1 MLLGNV
7 CFGSVYGG
15 WSKRFSQK
23 CAKAVN
29 SWPAHN
35 FASASCILLCLLN
48 HRESKGGES
57 LLHFV
62 AKSLARGTF
71 NHSPTRRMACYC
83 LILVP
88 CPADIAFGECL
99 WHALLV
105 KLFGSLWYL
114 PWYFPK
120 SLVLPF
126 DVRPVH
132 VSSLK
137 KCQFDFWARAGI
149 ATCLLARI
157 YSAALAPG

>member
-71 NHSPTRRMACYC
+71 NHSRMRRMACYC

-88 CPADIAFGECL
+88 YPAVIAFGECL

-105 KLFGSLWYL
+105 KLFGSLFGTFLTYSSPTL
-114 PWYFPK
+114 WYFPNLWCLHLT
-120 SLVLPF
+120 STPLMF
-126 DVRPVH
+126 
-132 VSSLK
+132 
-137 KCQFDFWARAGI
+137 RA
-149 ATCLLARI
+149 
-157 YSAALAPG
+157 

>member
-1 MLLGNV
+1 MYTKQRCIMLLGNV

-99 WHALLV
+99 WHALLE

-114 PWYFPK
+114 PKPIRALLSGNLWYFHLT
-120 SLVLPF
+120 SGPF
-126 DVRPVH
+126 M
-132 VSSLK
+132 
-137 KCQFDFWARAGI
+137 FRA
-149 ATCLLARI
+149 
-157 YSAALAPG
+157 

>member
-71 NHSPTRRMACYC
+71 NHSRTRRMACYC

-99 WHALLV
+99 WHSLD
-105 KLFGSLWYL
+105 LFGTSLTYSSPTL
-114 PWYFPK
+114 WYFPK

-126 DVRPVH
+126 DVNPAH
-132 VSSLK
+132 VSILE
-137 KCQFDFWARAGI
+137 KCHNK
-149 ATCLLARI
+149 CLT
-157 YSAALAPG
+157 SGPGLVLPHVR